1 MVKKYVPKRGD
12 LVWVHFDPQMGHEQA
27 GHRPALI
34 ISPREYNAK
43 TGPALMCPVTSKSK
57 GYPFEVKLCSEIKGI
72 VLSDQIKSFDW
83 KARGAEYICRVSNGT
98 IRDVLAKL
106 NSLIS

>member
-1 MVKKYVPKRGD
+1 MVKKYVPERGD
-12 LVWVHFDPQMGHEQA
+12 LVWAHLGHEQA

-43 TGPALMCPVTSKSK
+43 TGLALMCPVTSKSK

-83 KARGAEYICRVSNGT
+83 KATGAKYICRVSNGT